1 MPRATWDNPGWA
13 AFWNIPQF
21 FLSHFGMT
29 LTSQHC
35 AIYGLWCCSSLAL
48 GTCRELGEAIHHPWH
63 YTTNSIA
70 NKNTVTPVHGGLA
83 SAIFLSFFIHLTTMN
98 SLW

>member
-1 MPRATWDNPGWA
+1 MPRATWDNPGLA

-21 FLSHFGMT
+21 CFSRFGMT

-35 AIYGLWCCSSLAL
+35 AIYGLWCCLSLAL
-48 GTCRELGEAIHHPWH
+48 GTCRVLREATHHPWH

-70 NKNTVTPVHGGLA
+70 NKNTAASAHGGLA
-83 SAIFLSFFIHLTTMN
+83 FAIFLSLFIHLTAMN
-98 SLW
+98 SLQ